1 MIAWPMG
8 LPDYD
13 PVRQILE
20 DRDALE
26 GAAQLQH
33 LDADATC
40 LWCCSKEMQ
49 REKLLSDYVGRNE
62 KTKVVAKLQK
72 KGAGAPQHEP
82 AISEAEQQAMI
93 AFYHKKQQEAE
104 RLAAEDEDAYLHSS
118 WADPKALKSAFTG
131 IGNISWRAGGPR

>member
-33 LDADATC
+33 LDADATS

-72 KGAGAPQHEP
+72 KGAGAPQREP
-82 AISEAEQQAMI
+82 VVSADEQKAMI

-104 RLAAEDEDAYLHSS
+104 RLEQEDEDAYLHSK
-118 WADPKALKSAFTG
+118 WANPKSLKNAFTG
-131 IGNISWRAGGPR
+131 VGDISWRAK